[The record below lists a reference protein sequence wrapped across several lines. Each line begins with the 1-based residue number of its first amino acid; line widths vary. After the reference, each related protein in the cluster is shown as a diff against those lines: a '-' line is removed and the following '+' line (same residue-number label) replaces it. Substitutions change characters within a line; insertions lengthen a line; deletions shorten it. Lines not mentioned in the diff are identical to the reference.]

1 MKRRNKKI
9 SILQKQITEYQQ
21 YDKKEENSAIRL
33 LSKYFSGSAL
43 TFLVSQIRCTQY
55 KKKGMR
61 WNEKEREIFLY
72 LYYMGPRV
80 YRHLCNLFCLP
91 HISTI
96 KRWLNCLQVYPG
108 FDNSLF
114 AILKEACQHL
124 SPENRICAIC
134 LDEMSIKSH
143 LNYNFGQDKIEGN
156 ENYGLLGS
164 TKLIANYALVF
175 GQLCIPSEYIF
186 FIKKM

>member
-1 MKRRNKKI
+1 M
-9 SILQKQITEYQQ
+9 
-21 YDKKEENSAIRL
+21 
-33 LSKYFSGSAL
+33 
-43 TFLVSQIRCTQY
+43 
-55 KKKGMR
+55 
-61 WNEKEREIFLY
+61 
-72 LYYMGPRV
+72 

-175 GQLCIPSEYIF
+175 IIRGVKQKWKFAIGYFLSCSCVSGDILMLLLLEAIEKVNNAG
-186 FIKKM
+186 FIVKIVFVIKVLTIRE